1 MLGDEAE
8 SPPDGEAHRQ
18 EYGESDYGRG
28 LSAAERELCAALVL
42 ARKRRLGPFASPA
55 QEGPDTEEA
64 VESES
69 AEDWAA
75 GEWDEDA
82 PAKRPVA
89 RRTTRGGRRADAGS
103 VHRALGVLARA
114 GFARDTAAR
123 ALEMTR
129 EEADE
134 WLERLKA
141 ES

>member
-1 MLGDEAE
+1 
-8 SPPDGEAHRQ
+8 
-18 EYGESDYGRG
+18 
-28 LSAAERELCAALVL
+28 VL
-42 ARKRRLGPFASPA
+42 ARKRRFGPFGSPA
-55 QEGPDTEEA
+55 QEGPDTEGA

-82 PAKRPVA
+82 PPEGPAA
-89 RRTTRGGRRADAGS
+89 RRAMRGGRRADAGG